1 MDSKQLRTIFGQ
13 FATGVT
19 VIGSHNGQGDKFGL
33 TVNSFS
39 SVSLDPPLIM
49 FCIIRD
55 SGSLEPIQQTEAFS
69 VSILAAD
76 QENISNTMAKK
87 GGSEKFD
94 TVDTFTAETGAPVIK
109 GNIGWLDC
117 KLWKLHDGGDH
128 LIVVGEVVAGETD
141 EDDPLLFTSG
151 RYARLAKD

>member
-1 MDSKQLRTIFGQ
+1 MDSKQLRNLFGQ

-19 VIGSHNGQGDKFGL
+19 VIGTHNGQGDNFGL

-39 SVSLDPPLIM
+39 SVSLDPPLVM

-55 SGSLEPIQQTEAFS
+55 SNSLEPIQQSECFS

-87 GGSEKFD
+87 GGSEKFAD
-94 TVDTFTAETGAPVIK
+94 ITTFTAETGAPIIS

-128 LIVVGEVVAGETD
+128 LIVVGEVVAGEPGD
-141 EDDPLLFTSG
+141 GEPLLFAGG
-151 RYARLAKD
+151 RYARLASD

>member
-1 MDSKQLRTIFGQ
+1 MDPKELRNLFGR

-19 VIGSHNGQGDKFGL
+19 VIGTHNGEGENFGL

-39 SVSLDPPLIM
+39 SVSLDPPLAM

-55 SGSLEPIQQTEAFS
+55 SGALEPIKQSGCFS
-69 VSILAAD
+69 ISMLSAE

-87 GGSEKFD
+87 GGSEKYQD
-94 TVDTFTAETGAPVIK
+94 IATFTSETGAPIIS

-117 KLWKLHDGGDH
+117 KLWELYEGGDH
-128 LIVVGEVVAGETD
+128 LIVVGEIVAGEAP
-141 EDDPLLFTSG
+141 EAADPLLFFG
-151 RYARLAKD
+151 GKYGRLA

>member
-1 MDSKQLRTIFGQ
+1 MDSKQLRSLFGQ

-19 VIGSHNGQGDKFGL
+19 VIGSHDDQGEKHGL

-39 SVSLDPPLIM
+39 SVSLDPPLVM
-49 FCIIRD
+49 FCFIRD
-55 SGSLEPIQQTEAFS
+55 SGSLEPIKQSESFS
-69 VSILAAD
+69 VSILATD
-76 QENISNTMAKK
+76 QENISNIMAKK

-94 TVDTFTAETGAPVIK
+94 TVDTFTAETGAPIIK

-128 LIVVGEVVAGETD
+128 LIVVGEVVAGEAG
-141 EDDPLLFTSG
+141 EGEPLLFAGGS
-151 RYARLAKD
+151 YARLAKV

>member
-1 MDSKQLRTIFGQ
+1 MDSKTLRNLFGQ

-19 VIGSHNGQGDKFGL
+19 VIGSHNGEGDKFGL

-39 SVSLDPPLIM
+39 SVSLDPPLVM
-49 FCIIRD
+49 FCIIRN
-55 SGSLEPIQQTEAFS
+55 SGSLEPIQQSESFS

-94 TVDTFTAETGAPVIK
+94 DVATFTAETGAPVIT

-128 LIVVGEVVAGETD
+128 LIVVGEVVAGEIG
-141 EDDPLLFTSG
+141 EGEPLLFAGG
-151 RYARLAKD
+151 RYARLAKN

>member
-1 MDSKQLRTIFGQ
+1 MDSKVLRNLFGQ

-19 VIGSHNGQGDKFGL
+19 VIGTRNEQGDKFGL

-39 SVSLDPPLIM
+39 SVSLDPPLVM

-55 SGSLEPIQQTEAFS
+55 SGSLEPIKQTESFS

-76 QENISNTMAKK
+76 QEGVSNTMAKK
-87 GGSEKFD
+87 GSSEKFD
-94 TVDTFTAETGAPVIK
+94 EIETFTAETGAPIIS

-128 LIVVGEVVAGETD
+128 LIVVGEVVAAESAPGE
-141 EDDPLLFTSG
+141 PLLFFGG
-151 RYARLAKD
+151 RYASLAPQ

>member
-1 MDSKQLRTIFGQ
+1 MDSKQLRNLFGQ

-19 VIGSHNGQGDKFGL
+19 IIGTHNGQGDNFGL

-55 SGSLEPIQQTEAFS
+55 SSSLEPMERSECFS
-69 VSILAAD
+69 VSILAAE

-94 TVDTFTAETGAPVIK
+94 TVDTFTAETGAPIIR

-128 LIVVGEVVAGETD
+128 LIVVGEVVAGEAGKG
-141 EDDPLLFTSG
+141 EPLLFAGG
-151 RYARLAKD
+151 RYARLAKN